1 MNHHIEDEL
10 KQKYP
15 DIKFELYPNE
25 KHKRIYLTGF
35 MVPYNMRGT
44 GIGTS
49 FMNDLTSLADQ
60 HGYKLTLT
68 PSSSYGGNV
77 NRLKDF
83 YQRFGF
89 VFNKGDN
96 RDFTHKEDMYRDPK
110 INEEDSSNTSS
121 TTSSSSGGTSASN
134 SPVPDRVKK
143 GKANPIS
150 NTGKYE
156 FGTTRGKANPIS
168 NTGTYDFG
176 TNRGPAN
183 PIPESVDNTA
193 GKTII
198 SVDIQPEYSK
208 YILFNLN
215 TWVDMINQHDGQ
227 IVFLY
232 NGYDTL
238 GMVEESEYKNWLY
251 ELGVNEEIVY
261 DSATF
266 YDKGYAFFRY
276 CIDSDI
282 DDEDIVGLVKM
293 MIEYDINDSRELNQE
308 FWDEFISRY
317 GKDHVRE
324 LLEFSDDC
332 INIPDLMDFL
342 RRYSNILL
350 CGGGQNEC
358 LKEVE
363 IALMALDKPYTKM
376 DSYIYEKNNRLDEA
390 IINMKKLINF

>member
-15 DIKFELYPNE
+15 DIRFELYPNE
-25 KHKRIYLTGF
+25 KYKRIYLTGF

-96 RDFTHKEDMYRDPK
+96 RDFTHKEYMYRDPK
-110 INEEDSSNTSS
+110 INEEDSSSTSS
-121 TTSSSSGGTSASN
+121 TSSGSSGGTSASN

-183 PIPESVDNTA
+183 PI
-193 GKTII
+193 
-198 SVDIQPEYSK
+198 
-208 YILFNLN
+208 
-215 TWVDMINQHDGQ
+215 
-227 IVFLY
+227 
-232 NGYDTL
+232 
-238 GMVEESEYKNWLY
+238 SEN
-251 ELGVNEEIVY
+251 
-261 DSATF
+261 
-266 YDKGYAFFRY
+266 
-276 CIDSDI
+276 
-282 DDEDIVGLVKM
+282 
-293 MIEYDINDSRELNQE
+293 
-308 FWDEFISRY
+308 
-317 GKDHVRE
+317 
-324 LLEFSDDC
+324 
-332 INIPDLMDFL
+332 
-342 RRYSNILL
+342 
-350 CGGGQNEC
+350 
-358 LKEVE
+358 
-363 IALMALDKPYTKM
+363 
-376 DSYIYEKNNRLDEA
+376 KNNRLNET
-390 IINMKKLINF
+390 IIYMKKLINF